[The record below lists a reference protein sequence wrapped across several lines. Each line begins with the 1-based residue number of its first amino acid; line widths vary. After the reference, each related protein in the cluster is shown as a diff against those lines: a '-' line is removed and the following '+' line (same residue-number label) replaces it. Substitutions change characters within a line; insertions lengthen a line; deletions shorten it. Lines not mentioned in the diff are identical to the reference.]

1 MDNPELLVAGELP
14 PEDVAPLHG
23 CFTPLLYY
31 AAPDPAA
38 LLAEHG
44 PRIRF
49 IATKARPGQ
58 ARP

>member
-14 PEDVAPLHG
+14 PEDLAPLHG